1 MSLEELLL
9 RIQSTSDCK
18 IQAPSGFPA
27 INKRLRL
34 PDDLHQ
40 FYQFCGGLTLG
51 ADTKYP
57 IAIVPPI
64 GCVQANP
71 IFLGD
76 VIGLAQQAQGDD
88 ISWSWYIIADCS
100 NGDYLTIDFDQDRL
114 GRCYDSFHET
124 YGLVGEMRV
133 IATSFTDLLTRLYE
147 NRGQYWYWLQSDFV
161 SLGDAYEEV
170 I

>member
-1 MSLEELLL
+1 MSLEDLLL
-9 RIQSTSDCK
+9 RIQTTLGCK
-18 IQAPSGFPA
+18 IHAPSGFPI
-27 INKRLRL
+27 INKRHSL
-34 PDDLHQ
+34 PNDLHQ

-51 ADTKYP
+51 AGTKYP

-64 GCVQANP
+64 RCVQANP

-76 VIGLAQQAQGDD
+76 VTELAQQAQGDD
-88 ISWSWYIIADCS
+88 ISWSWYIIADCG
-100 NGDYLTIDFDQDRL
+100 NGDYLTIDLDQDRL

-124 YGLVGEMRV
+124 YGLVGEMPI
-133 IATSFTDLLTRLYE
+133 IATTFTDLLTRLYE

-161 SLGDAYEEV
+161 SLGDAYDGA